1 MSPGASRPVASRP
14 LAELV
19 ESAWSDLH
27 DLVRREIQA
36 RGRESDEA
44 QVSSVLG
51 DAMVRI
57 FSQRETIV
65 DASHLRGLTTL
76 FTRRILIDR
85 HRRDRR
91 RRRALRDALRTGGGP
106 HDPFA
111 TPDGAAGGLA
121 DALVSL
127 RLHDERKFMAVTLA
141 AMDRLPQETIADILD
156 TSLATVERDLRFARA
171 WIAARLGS
179 VAGGIAR

>member
-1 MSPGASRPVASRP
+1 MSPGASPPVAPRP

-27 DLVRREIQA
+27 DLVRREILS
-36 RGRESDEA
+36 RGPEACEA

-51 DAMVRI
+51 DAMVRVL
-57 FSQRETIV
+57 SQRESIV

-91 RRRALRDALRTGGGP
+91 RRKAIRNAKRDLAGP
-106 HDPFA
+106 NDPFA
-111 TPDGAAGGLA
+111 TRDDAAEGLA
-121 DALVSL
+121 EALDSL
-127 RLHDERKFMAVTLA
+127 RRHDERKFMAISLA
-141 AMDRLPQETIADILD
+141 AMDRLPQETVATILD

-179 VAGGIAR
+179 AAGGAAR